1 MTKHLCDIVTL
12 YIIPDKNVII
22 KNIEKD
28 AKLKYEPQ
36 RKAFHYLE
44 NLMGLLTTRAIS
56 IGITNNKERS
66 EGWSIYNANQTKINA
81 QTKYIEVILVKK
93 NAIRNKYPLVALLI
107 DKYKSIILK
116 DPIYLFKLNGL
127 LYVQIDK
134 L

>member
-1 MTKHLCDIVTL
+1 MK
-12 YIIPDKNVII
+12 YIENDLDGSAPYQSASLTIKNV
-22 KNIEKD
+22 
-28 AKLKYEPQ
+28 P
-36 RKAFHYLE
+36 
-44 NLMGLLTTRAIS
+44 
-56 IGITNNKERS
+56 
-66 EGWSIYNANQTKINA
+66 NA